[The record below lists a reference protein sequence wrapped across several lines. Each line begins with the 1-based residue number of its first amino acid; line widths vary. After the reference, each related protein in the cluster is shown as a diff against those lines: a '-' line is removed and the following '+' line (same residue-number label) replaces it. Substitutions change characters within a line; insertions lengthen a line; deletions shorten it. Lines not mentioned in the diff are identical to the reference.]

1 MFLNDEVEITN
12 WKTMKIKL
20 GEKEE
25 YTMNS
30 KNLILTYEFIKIF
43 LDKINSIYE
52 NNLNE
57 LINTKIPYLKKTILD
72 FQKNRIETNNNLKM
86 YYREYSLE
94 QKLKRII
101 QIKIGQNAKNILF
114 KNSIKFLSPTLIQ
127 ILSKYIKQLYEQAM
141 EQPIIKSKITIKSNK
156 K

>member
-1 MFLNDEVEITN
+1 
-12 WKTMKIKL
+12 MKIKL

-57 LINTKIPYLKKTILD
+57 LINTKIPY
-72 FQKNRIETNNNLKM
+72 
-86 YYREYSLE
+86 
-94 QKLKRII
+94 
-101 QIKIGQNAKNILF
+101 
-114 KNSIKFLSPTLIQ
+114 
-127 ILSKYIKQLYEQAM
+127 
-141 EQPIIKSKITIKSNK
+141 
-156 K
+156 

>member
-1 MFLNDEVEITN
+1 
-12 WKTMKIKL
+12 MKIKL

-52 NNLNE
+52 NNVNE

-72 FQKNRIETNNNLKM
+72 FQKNRIATNNNLKI

-114 KNSIKFLSPTLIQ
+114 KNSIKFLSSTLIQ
-127 ILSKYIKQLYEQAM
+127 IISKYIKQLYEQAM
-141 EQPIIKSKITIKSNK
+141 EQPTIKSKIINIIQKDFNK
-156 K
+156 IEQK